1 MLVGVFW
8 PSPIHGNLKLEVEIK
23 HKLWYHMNVYSN
35 DTKMKTKAL
44 KDNRIILFLLAVV
57 VGLGFIVSPF
67 ANAETSTQEIARL
80 QAENAQNNKAVQ
92 SLAEQATSYEGA
104 INALA
109 ASVSALQAKIN
120 DNTAQQQR
128 LAQQIAEAEAE
139 LAKQRSLLGQNI
151 KAMYLE
157 GDISTLE
164 MLASSND
171 ISDFVDKQQYR
182 NTVKDKIKTTLDK
195 ITALKLQLGAQKQA
209 VDQLLKEQAAQ
220 QAQLNANLYEQQS
233 LLNYNQ
239 AQRDAFN
246 AKTSQNRKRID
257 ELIAAQR
264 RANFSVDGGYYFL
277 RFSGTAQAVNPGS
290 YPYRNAGFGM
300 SPGPGCVDNDGPDP
314 WGYCTRQC
322 VSYAAWAV
330 EASGRNAPRYYG
342 NAKDW
347 VAAAYRHPGDVEVY
361 RTPQAGDVAISTS
374 GYWGHAM
381 YVESVSGNTFRTS
394 EYNTYLNGQL
404 SYQTRSY

>member
-1 MLVGVFW
+1 
-8 PSPIHGNLKLEVEIK
+8 
-23 HKLWYHMNVYSN
+23 MNVYSN